1 MFPETQP
8 MQPTTLLVKMLLLM
22 LLLLVLLVVTTVA
35 VFPSNSD
42 VLPAG
47 WIAFD
52 GDWDGDWVSSQL
64 TMRARRKA
72 KRTSLKMLS
81 KKTAL
86 LLLVKESFWFER

>member
-8 MQPTTLLVKMLLLM
+8 MQPATLLVKMLLLM

-52 GDWDGDWVSSQL
+52 GDWVSSQL
-64 TMRARRKA
+64 TTRARRKA